1 MFSFLKIGDEGPRSP
16 LISRPRALTGA
27 FLKAEQLPF
36 PSQPLAEAAA
46 VFLEQFGDFAG
57 GFLAGPVTLQ
67 FADVGPGRYRDRPR
81 LDHALDRHVVSF
93 TAGATRCVG
102 QKIDFIAIGQ
112 CREHRHL
119 QTHFRPKA
127 GHHQLLLAGL
137 FHPVHDPPVFPTVE
151 GGTVERGLL
160 GEDVLDFL
168 DKILS
173 FGKGRCQKGRHVKDL
188 CRFGDG
194 RRIGDDLGRFV
205 RTERQQLK
213 VLMVDQEQAWL
224 PDSRRGLVFICHIL
238 LLPGF
243 DLPDM
248 IGDMTDTILP

>member
-36 PSQPLAEAAA
+36 PSQPLAESAA

-160 GEDVLDFL
+160 GEDVLDSLIRFCRSAKAVVRRVGTS
-168 DKILS
+168 KI
-173 FGKGRCQKGRHVKDL
+173 F

-213 VLMVDQEQAWL
+213 VLMVDQEQGVVARL
-224 PDSRRGLVFICHIL
+224 EERVGVHLSYPFCCRAPICPIRL
-238 LLPGF
+238 E
-243 DLPDM
+243 
-248 IGDMTDTILP
+248 I

>member
-1 MFSFLKIGDEGPRSP
+1 MLKCSVKGPWCCIAVVRADLKISGGSENSFAVRVMMFSFLKIEDEGRVVPSSP
-16 LISRPRALTGA
+16 DRALTGA
-27 FLKAEQLPF
+27 FLQAQQLPL
-36 PSQPLAEAAA
+36 PTQTLTEAAT
-46 VFLEQFGDFAG
+46 VLLKQFGDFTG
-57 GFLAGPVTLQ
+57 GFLAGPVPLH

-160 GEDVLDFL
+160 GEDVLDSLIRFCRSAKAVVRRVGTS
-168 DKILS
+168 KIFAALATAVALVMTWDAS
-173 FGKGRCQKGRHVKDL
+173 C
-188 CRFGDG
+188 
-194 RRIGDDLGRFV
+194 
-205 RTERQQLK
+205 ERS
-213 VLMVDQEQAWL
+213 V
-224 PDSRRGLVFICHIL
+224 SS
-238 LLPGF
+238 
-243 DLPDM
+243 
-248 IGDMTDTILP
+248 